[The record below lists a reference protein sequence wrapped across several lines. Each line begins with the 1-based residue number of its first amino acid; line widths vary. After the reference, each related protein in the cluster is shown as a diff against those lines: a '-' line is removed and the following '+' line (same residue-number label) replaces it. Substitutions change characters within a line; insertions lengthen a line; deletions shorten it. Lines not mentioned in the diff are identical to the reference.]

1 MKEKMLSILN
11 KYYGYQ
17 EFRKGQE
24 EIITSILNGEDVLA
38 IMPTGGGKS
47 LCYQIPALILDGV
60 SIVISP
66 LISLMKDQVDTI
78 RAMGIEA
85 CFINSSLSTNEF
97 NEVIKDIGNGKYK
110 IVYIAPE
117 RLDSFEFLN
126 AITQNRIS
134 QVAIDEAHCVSSWGH
149 DFRSSYRRI
158 KFFIESLE
166 IRPIVTGFTA
176 TATKEV
182 KEDIIVLLGLKK
194 PKVYL
199 TGFDRENLF
208 VNIVKGDNKRQ
219 YILKYIKENINDSG
233 IIYAATRKEVDN
245 LEEYLKGKGIKALTY
260 HAGLKDEIRLN
271 NQEDFIN
278 DKVNVMIATNA
289 FGMGIDKPNIRY
301 VIHHNM
307 PKNIESYYQEIGRAG
322 RDGEDSECIMLFSPG
337 DVKTQKY
344 LIEVGSE
351 NVDRKQN
358 QYEKLKQIQELVYSN
373 SCYKKYIL
381 NYFGEEN
388 LKECNNCSNCK
399 AEGEIVDRTIDAQK
413 VMSCIYRMK
422 RPYGIGTIV
431 DVLRGSKN
439 SKVLA
444 LKFNEL
450 STYGIV
456 KDIKADDLKT
466 FINTLISHGYLGY
479 EEGSYPIVKL
489 NNISGKILKG
499 EEKVLF
505 REISINKLSNEDD
518 RLFEILRSLRLEISK
533 EEKVPPYVIFGD
545 VTLKEMS
552 SKYPAT
558 LEELSKIPGVG
569 EVKLNK
575 YGERFIEEIKKYV
588 NENNVK
594 VLKEIAVENEDD
606 TTYLN
611 VEIDEDLLNLLKE
624 ERAKIAKKK
633 RIDEKLI
640 IPIRSL
646 KEISGRYPTEVE
658 ELLDISQV
666 GKKKIENCGDNI
678 LKVIKKYI
686 EDKNLNI
693 NFVKKE
699 KRKIALN
706 GDIRSDEEIS
716 IELLKDNLDLEA
728 ISREIEVS
736 IATILGYVAGYLD
749 KNAYYDFKIDT
760 AKYYAEEDREAI
772 LKAISECG
780 KDKISLVK
788 AKLRDGIKYEAIRA
802 IILEEYYFGG

>member
-1 MKEKMLSILN
+1 MKEKMLDILN

-24 EIITSILNGEDVLA
+24 EIITSILKGEDVLA

-47 LCYQIPALILDGV
+47 LCYQIPALILDGI

-85 CFINSSLSTNEF
+85 CFINSSLSTTEF
-97 NEVIKDIGNGKYK
+97 NEIIRDIENGKYK

-117 RLDSFEFLN
+117 RLESYEFLN
-126 AITQNRIS
+126 AITKNRIS
-134 QVAIDEAHCVSSWGH
+134 QVAVDEAHCVSSWGH

-166 IRPIVTGFTA
+166 IRPIVTAFTA
-176 TATKEV
+176 TATREV
-182 KEDIIVLLGLKK
+182 KEDIIVLLGLQK
-194 PKVYL
+194 PKLYL

-208 VNIVKGDNKRQ
+208 VNIVKGEDKRR

-233 IIYAATRKEVDN
+233 IIYAATRKEVDS
-245 LEEYLKGKGIKALTY
+245 LEEYLKKKGIETLTY
-260 HAGLKDEIRLN
+260 HAGLKDEVRLR

-344 LIEVGSE
+344 LIEVGTDSI
-351 NVDRKQN
+351 DRKQN

-373 SCYKKYIL
+373 NCYKKYIL
-381 NYFGEEN
+381 NYFGEEG
-388 LKECNNCSNCK
+388 LKDCDNCSNCK

-422 RPYGIGTIV
+422 RPYGIGMIV

-489 NNISGKILKG
+489 NNISAKILKG

-552 SKYPAT
+552 AKYPAT
-558 LEELSKIPGVG
+558 LEELSRIPGVG

-588 NENNVK
+588 NQNNVK
-594 VLKEIAVENEDD
+594 VLKEIAVENEEDK
-606 TTYLN
+606 TYLN
-611 VEIDEDLLNLLKE
+611 VEIDEDLLLKLKE
-624 ERAKIAKKK
+624 ERKRLAKKH
-633 RIDEKLI
+633 RTDDKLI
-640 IPIRSL
+640 VSIRSL
-646 KEISGRYPTEVE
+646 KEISGRYPKDIE
-658 ELLDISQV
+658 EILDITAI
-666 GKKKIENCGDNI
+666 GKKRAESYGESI
-678 LKVIKKYI
+678 LKVVNEYI
-686 EDKNLNI
+686 TEKNLSV

-706 GDIRSDEEIS
+706 GDIRSDEEIA
-716 IELLKDNLDLEA
+716 IDLLKDNLSLEEV
-728 ISREIEVS
+728 SREIEVS
-736 IATILGYVAGYLD
+736 IATILGYVAAYLD
-749 KNAYYDFKIDT
+749 RNAYYDFKIDT
-760 AKYYAEEDREAI
+760 SKYYNEEDREII
-772 LKAISECG
+772 LKAISEVG

-788 AKLRDGIKYEAIRA
+788 AKLSDNIKYEAIRA
-802 IILEEYYFGG
+802 IILEEYYN

>member
-1 MKEKMLSILN
+1 MKEKMLDILN

-24 EIITSILNGEDVLA
+24 EIITSILKGEDVLA

-47 LCYQIPALILDGV
+47 LCYQIPALILDGI

-78 RAMGIEA
+78 KAMGIEA
-85 CFINSSLSTNEF
+85 CFINSSLSTTEF
-97 NEVIKDIGNGKYK
+97 NEIIRDIEKGKYK

-117 RLDSFEFLN
+117 RLESYEFLN

-158 KFFIESLE
+158 KLFIESLE
-166 IRPIVTGFTA
+166 IRPIVTAFTA
-176 TATKEV
+176 TATREV
-182 KEDIIVLLGLKK
+182 KEDIIKLLGLKN
-194 PKVYL
+194 PKLYL

-208 VNIVKGDNKRQ
+208 VNIVKGEDKRR

-233 IIYAATRKEVDN
+233 IIYAATRKEVDS
-245 LEEYLKGKGIKALTY
+245 LEEYLRKKGIETLTY
-260 HAGLKDEIRLN
+260 HAGLKDEVRLK

-344 LIEVGSE
+344 LIEVGTES
-351 NVDRKQN
+351 VDRKQN

-373 SCYKKYIL
+373 NCYKKYIL
-381 NYFGEEN
+381 NYFGEES
-388 LKECNNCSNCK
+388 LKDCDNCSNCK

-422 RPYGIGTIV
+422 RPYGIGMIV

-489 NNISGKILKG
+489 NNISAKILKG

-552 SKYPAT
+552 AKYPVT
-558 LEELSKIPGVG
+558 LEELSRIPGVG

-588 NENNVK
+588 TENNVK
-594 VLKEIAVENEDD
+594 TLKEIAVDNEDD
-606 TTYLN
+606 KTYLN
-611 VEIDEDLLNLLKE
+611 VEIDEDLLLKLKE
-624 ERAKIAKKK
+624 ERKRLAKKH
-633 RIDEKLI
+633 RTDDKLI
-640 IPIRSL
+640 VSIRSL
-646 KEISGRYPTEVE
+646 KEISGRYPKDIE
-658 ELLDISQV
+658 EILDITAI
-666 GKKKIENCGDNI
+666 GKKRAESYGESLLKIVNE
-678 LKVIKKYI
+678 YI
-686 EDKNLNI
+686 NEKNLNV

-706 GDIRSDEEIS
+706 GDIRSDEEIA
-716 IELLKDNLDLEA
+716 IDLLKDNLAVEE

-736 IATILGYVAGYLD
+736 IATILGYVASYLD
-749 KNAYYDFKIDT
+749 RNAYYDFKIDT
-760 AKYYAEEDREAI
+760 SKYYNEDDREAI

-788 AKLRDGIKYEAIRA
+788 AKLSDSIKYEAIRA
-802 IILEEYYFGG
+802 IILEEYHFGR

>member
-1 MKEKMLSILN
+1 MKEKMLDILN

-24 EIITSILNGEDVLA
+24 EIITSILKGEDVLA

-47 LCYQIPALILDGV
+47 LCYQIPALILDGI

-78 RAMGIEA
+78 KAMGIEA
-85 CFINSSLSTNEF
+85 CFINSSLSTTEF
-97 NEVIKDIGNGKYK
+97 NEIIRDIEKGKYK

-117 RLDSFEFLN
+117 RLESYEFLN

-158 KFFIESLE
+158 KVFIESLE
-166 IRPIVTGFTA
+166 VRPIVTAFTA

-182 KEDIIVLLGLKK
+182 KEDIIKLLGLQK
-194 PKVYL
+194 PKLYL

-208 VNIVKGDNKRQ
+208 VNIVKGEDKRR

-233 IIYAATRKEVDN
+233 IIYAATRKEVDS
-245 LEEYLKGKGIKALTY
+245 LEEYLKKKGIETLTY
-260 HAGLKDEIRLN
+260 HAGLKDEVRLK

-344 LIEVGSE
+344 LIEIGTE

-373 SCYKKYIL
+373 NCYKKYIL
-381 NYFGEEN
+381 NYFGEES
-388 LKECNNCSNCK
+388 LKDCDNCSNCK

-422 RPYGIGTIV
+422 RPYGIGMIV

-489 NNISGKILKG
+489 NNISAKILKG

-505 REISINKLSNEDD
+505 REISINKISNEDD

-552 SKYPAT
+552 AKYPAT
-558 LEELSKIPGVG
+558 LEELSRIPGVG

-588 NENNVK
+588 TQNNVK
-594 VLKEIAVENEDD
+594 TLKEIAVDNEEDK
-606 TTYLN
+606 TYLN
-611 VEIDEDLLNLLKE
+611 VEIDEDLLFKLKE
-624 ERAKIAKKK
+624 ERKRLAKKH
-633 RIDEKLI
+633 RTDDKLI
-640 IPIRSL
+640 VSIRSL
-646 KEISGRYPTEVE
+646 KEISGRYPKDIE
-658 ELLDISQV
+658 EILDITAI
-666 GKKKIENCGDNI
+666 GKKRAESYGENL
-678 LKVIKKYI
+678 LKVVNEYI
-686 EDKNLNI
+686 TEKNLNV

-706 GDIRSDEEIS
+706 GDIRSDEEIA
-716 IELLKDNLDLEA
+716 IDLLKDNLPLEEV
-728 ISREIEVS
+728 SREIEVS
-736 IATILGYVAGYLD
+736 IATILGYVAAYLD
-749 KNAYYDFKIDT
+749 RNAYYDFKIDT
-760 AKYYAEEDREAI
+760 SKYYNEEDREAI

-780 KDKISLVK
+780 KEKISLVK
-788 AKLRDGIKYEAIRA
+788 AKLSDRIKYEAIRA
-802 IILEEYYFGG
+802 IILEEYYD

>member
-1 MKEKMLSILN
+1 MKEKMLNILN

-24 EIITSILNGEDVLA
+24 DIISSILKGEDVLA

-47 LCYQIPALILDGV
+47 LCYQIPSLILDGV

-78 RAMGIEA
+78 REMGIDA

-97 NEVIKDIGNGKYK
+97 NEIIKNIEDEKYK

-117 RLDSFEFLN
+117 RLESYEFLN
-126 AITQNRIS
+126 AITKNKIS

-149 DFRSSYRRI
+149 DFRLSYRRI
-158 KFFIESLE
+158 KVFIESLE
-166 IRPIVTGFTA
+166 VRPIVTAFTA

-182 KEDIIVLLGLKK
+182 KEDIIILLGLKN

-208 VNIVKGDNKRQ
+208 INIVKGDNKRQ

-233 IIYAATRKEVDN
+233 IIYAATRKEVNN
-245 LEEYLKGKGIKALTY
+245 LEEFLKSKGINVLTY
-260 HAGLKDEIRLN
+260 HAGLKDEVRLN

-278 DKVNVMIATNA
+278 DKVNIMIATNA

-301 VIHHNM
+301 VIHYNM

-322 RDGEDSECIMLFSPG
+322 RDGEDSECILLFSPG

-344 LIEVGSE
+344 LIEVSSE
-351 NVDRKQN
+351 NIDRKQN
-358 QYEKLKQIQELVYSN
+358 QYDKLKQIQELVYSN
-373 SCYKKYIL
+373 DCYKKYIL
-381 NYFGEEN
+381 NYFGEDN

-399 AEGEIVDRTIDAQK
+399 AEGEMVDRTIDAQK
-413 VMSCIYRMK
+413 VLSCVYRMQ
-422 RPYGIGTIV
+422 RSYGIGMIV

-456 KDIKADDLKT
+456 KDIKAEDLKT
-466 FINTLISHGYLGY
+466 FINTLISHGYLDY
-479 EEGSYPIVKL
+479 EEGTYPIVKL
-489 NNISGKILKG
+489 NNRSIKVIKG

-518 RLFEILRSLRLEISK
+518 KLFEILRSLRLEISK

-545 VTLKEMS
+545 VSLKEMS
-552 SKYPAT
+552 SKYPSN

-575 YGERFIEEIKKYV
+575 YGERFINKIIKYV
-588 NENNVK
+588 NDNNIK
-594 VLKEIAVENEDD
+594 VIKELNTDNE
-606 TTYLN
+606 TEKIYLN
-611 VEIDEDLLNLLKE
+611 VEVDEDLLILLKE
-624 ERAKIAKKK
+624 ERQNLAKKHK
-633 RIDEKLI
+633 TDEKLI
-640 IPIRSL
+640 FSIRSL
-646 KEISGRYPTEVE
+646 KEISGRYPKDIE
-658 ELLDISQV
+658 ELLDISLV
-666 GKKKIENCGDNI
+666 GKKRAETYGESI
-678 LKVIKKYI
+678 LKVTNEYI
-686 EDKNLNI
+686 NKKNLNI

-699 KRKIALN
+699 KRKIAIN
-706 GDIRSDEEIS
+706 GDIRSDEELAID
-716 IELLKDNLDLEA
+716 LLKDKIDIEEVA
-728 ISREIEVS
+728 REIEVS
-736 IATILGYVAGYLD
+736 ISTILGYVTSYLD
-749 KNAYYDFKIDT
+749 KNSYEFNIDT
-760 AKYYAEEDREAI
+760 KKYYNPNDREEI
-772 LKAISECG
+772 VKAISSKGRE
-780 KDKISLVK
+780 KISTIKSILDD
-788 AKLRDGIKYEAIRA
+788 RIKYEAIRA
-802 IILEEYYFGG
+802 VILEEYYNFL